1 MFLIIE
7 GKRHDASMLV
17 ESGLL
22 ANMKEHAVSE
32 TGQPMC
38 VCGDPA
44 YIYPLCRQ
52 LQAPFRG
59 AVLTDDMKRFNTAMS
74 SVRVSVDWLCGDVV
88 NQFKFVDFKKN
99 LKVALSPIGKIYIT
113 SAVLNNALICMY
125 GNNTSTFFGI
135 NPPTVHEYFRY
146 TELFNS
152 NMKGKKF
159 QSLSRCLKF
168 TTTCI

>member
-1 MFLIIE
+1 
-7 GKRHDASMLV
+7 MLV
-17 ESGLL
+17 ESGLV
-22 ANMKEHAVSE
+22 ANLEEYAVSE

-38 VCGDPA
+38 VYGDPA
-44 YIYPLCRQ
+44 YPLRPQ

-74 SVRVSVDWLCGDVV
+74 SVRVSVEWLFGDVV

-99 LKVALSPIGKIYIT
+99 LKVALSPVGKIYIT

-135 NPPTVHEYFRY
+135 DPPTVHEY
-146 TELFNS
+146 L
-152 NMKGKKF
+152 
-159 QSLSRCLKF
+159 Q
-168 TTTCI
+168 

>member
-1 MFLIIE
+1 
-7 GKRHDASMLV
+7 MLV

-22 ANMKEHAVSE
+22 ANLEEYAVSE

-38 VCGDPA
+38 VYGDPA
-44 YIYPLCRQ
+44 YPLRPQ

-74 SVRVSVDWLCGDVV
+74 SVRVSVEWLFGDVV

-99 LKVALSPIGKIYIT
+99 LKVALSPVGKIYIT

-135 NPPTVHEYFRY
+135 DPPTVHEY
-146 TELFNS
+146 L
-152 NMKGKKF
+152 
-159 QSLSRCLKF
+159 Q
-168 TTTCI
+168 

>member
-1 MFLIIE
+1 
-7 GKRHDASMLV
+7 MLV

-22 ANMKEHAVSE
+22 ANLEEYAVSE

-38 VCGDPA
+38 VYGDPA
-44 YIYPLCRQ
+44 YPLRPQ
-52 LQAPFRG
+52 LQAPFRE

-74 SVRVSVDWLCGDVV
+74 SVRVSVEWLFGDVV

-99 LKVALSPIGKIYIT
+99 LKVALSPVGKIYIT

-135 NPPTVHEYFRY
+135 DPPTVHEY
-146 TELFNS
+146 L
-152 NMKGKKF
+152 
-159 QSLSRCLKF
+159 Q
-168 TTTCI
+168 

>member
-22 ANMKEHAVSE
+22 ANLEEHAVSE

-38 VCGDPA
+38 VYGDPA
-44 YIYPLCRQ
+44 YPLRPQ

-59 AVLTDDMKRFNTAMS
+59 AVLTDDMKRFNTAIS
-74 SVRVSVDWLCGDVV
+74 SVRVSVEWLFGDVV

-135 NPPTVHEYFRY
+135 NPPTVHEYF
-146 TELFNS
+146 
-152 NMKGKKF
+152 
-159 QSLSRCLKF
+159 Q
-168 TTTCI
+168 

>member
-22 ANMKEHAVSE
+22 ANLEEHGVSE
-32 TGQPMC
+32 TEQPMC
-38 VCGDPA
+38 VYGDPA
-44 YIYPLCRQ
+44 YPLRPQ

-59 AVLTDDMKRFNTAMS
+59 AVLTDDMKRFNTVMS
-74 SVRVSVDWLCGDVV
+74 SVRVSVEWLFGDVV
-88 NQFKFVDFKKN
+88 NQFKFVDFKKS
-99 LKVALSPIGKIYIT
+99 LKVALSPIGKMHIT

-135 NPPTVHEYFRY
+135 NPPTVHEYF
-146 TELFNS
+146 
-152 NMKGKKF
+152 
-159 QSLSRCLKF
+159 Q
-168 TTTCI
+168 